1 LNGGFAAYNGALMM
15 LQTVGLISGEEAA
28 ARTIVF
34 VAGQNAV
41 TIEDS
46 DLTDLSVLGLPNWR
60 MATAADKI
68 VLPASAV
75 LGTTVGGDPT
85 QINGVSVPLADN
97 LVLTATEVMEAQS
110 AINSYNATISA
121 LASQYGW
128 AHWDSHAVLNQVV
141 NTGYPMDTFNLT
153 GDLVF
158 GGLFGLD
165 GVHPTARGNAFIAKL
180 MMAEIDATYGSNLSD
195 AGVDIGDYPTNY
207 PNGL

>member
-1 LNGGFAAYNGALMM
+1 MNGGFAAYNGALMM

-75 LGTTVGGDPT
+75 
-85 QINGVSVPLADN
+85 
-97 LVLTATEVMEAQS
+97 
-110 AINSYNATISA
+110 
-121 LASQYGW
+121 
-128 AHWDSHAVLNQVV
+128 
-141 NTGYPMDTFNLT
+141 F
-153 GDLVF
+153 
-158 GGLFGLD
+158 
-165 GVHPTARGNAFIAKL
+165 
-180 MMAEIDATYGSNLSD
+180 
-195 AGVDIGDYPTNY
+195 
-207 PNGL
+207 